1 MDQSICVGAQP
12 GTASRVEFDPLRL
25 TPVPVPD
32 GWRFVVASSLVQ
44 AEKSGAARDAYNSRR
59 SDCQEALHAVIA
71 HLDTP
76 RPTFSYKTV
85 LEELTPFDIEEIVDH
100 VLHGNLLK
108 RFRHVVTEAVRVSL
122 AEEAM
127 RSGNLERFG
136 ALVSESHVSLRD
148 DFEVSNDE
156 LDCLVDIAVASGAAG
171 ARLTGAGF
179 GGCILALST
188 PERVDDVLAALREEY
203 YEPRG
208 LMEAIED
215 NLFIAE
221 PSGGATVTPLS

>member
-1 MDQSICVGAQP
+1 
-12 GTASRVEFDPLRL
+12 VEFDPLRL

-32 GWRFVVASSLVQ
+32 DWKFVVASSLVQ
-44 AEKSGAARDAYNSRR
+44 AEKSGAVREAYNSRR
-59 SDCQEALHAVIA
+59 SDCEEALHAVIA
-71 HLDTP
+71 HLGTP
-76 RPTFSYKTV
+76 RATFSYKSV

-108 RFRHVVTEAVRVSL
+108 RFRHVVTEAARVSL

-136 ALVSESHVSLRD
+136 TLLSESHVSLRD
-148 DFEVSNDE
+148 DFEVSNAG
-156 LDCLVDIAVASGAAG
+156 LDHLVDIAVASGAAG

-188 PERVDDVLAALREEY
+188 PERLDDVLAALQAEY

-208 LMEAIED
+208 LNEAIGD

-221 PSGGATVTPLS
+221 PSGGASVTPLS